1 LGHARTYLGFDIIR
15 RILEH
20 YFGYHVCLIMNITN
34 IDDKIIAK
42 AAALKRDH
50 LDVSSQY
57 EKEFYLDMKALGV
70 LPPSI
75 ITRVTEYIEEIV
87 SYIQTIIN
95 NGFAY
100 ESNGSVYFS
109 CQSFD
114 DTPGCYTCK
123 LMPEQKYNTRL
134 LQEGEGILTAPA
146 EGDEAAA
153 AAFVGEKRH
162 VRDFALWKAS
172 KSPEEPSWPSPWGL
186 GRPGWH
192 IECSVMAA
200 SVLHALS
207 NGRTKCMDIHSGG
220 IDLKFPHHDNEMS
233 QAEAEDYQQTL
244 ERSTA
249 AEAHHQWVNFFVHSG
264 HLDIDGSKMSKSL
277 KNFITIQTALT
288 LNTSRQIRLLFL
300 LHKYSARMDYD
311 KNTMSHAV
319 SIEKTFSSFFHN
331 VKATL
336 RQFDVTATA
345 TDPTR
350 KDSQKWNAATVTL
363 QQKLSQVQA
372 GVDAALRDD
381 FDTPKVMA
389 LLLDLIKST
398 NVYLAGG
405 DDGDSLIIGVVIRSV
420 ALYITRMLKTFGL
433 IFNDAIGM
441 SDNAGQDSESV
452 LTPVLDALMQFRT
465 AVRDAARNND
475 ASAILNLCD
484 SFRDTTLPPLG
495 IRLEDKGS
503 GANTSS
509 IWKLDD
515 PETLLREMK
524 QKEQEAADKE
534 AKKAEA
540 LAAEVERQRQ
550 NSLSPMEYM
559 RQLTLEDKKTP
570 TYSQF
575 DPATGMPTH
584 DHAGEILSK
593 NQVKNA
599 AKLFS
604 TQQKKYEKYLAST
617 K

>member
-1 LGHARTYLGFDIIR
+1 VKQGTAVVCLHSLRLIYLLCRCGPTVYAESHLGHARTYLGFDIIR
-15 RILEH
+15 RILEL
-20 YFGYHVCLIMNITN
+20 YFGYHVCLVMGITN

-87 SYIQTIIN
+87 SYIQTIIS

-100 ESNGSVYFS
+100 ESRGSVYFS

-114 DTPGCYTCK
+114 DMPGCHTCK
-123 LMPEQKYNTRL
+123 LMPEQKYNTRV
-134 LQEGEGILTAPA
+134 LQEGEGILSASA
-146 EGDEAAA
+146 KGDEAAA

-172 KSPEEPSWPSPWGL
+172 KSPDEPSWPSPCGL

-220 IDLKFPHHDNEMS
+220 FDLKFPHHDNEMS
-233 QAEAEDYQQTL
+233 QAEAENYQQTL
-244 ERSTA
+244 ERSM
-249 AEAHHQWVNFFVHSG
+249 AEPETKPHHQWVNFFVHSG
-264 HLDIDGSKMSKSL
+264 QLDIDGSKMGESL

-311 KNTMSHAV
+311 ENAMSHAV
-319 SIEKTFSSFFHN
+319 SIEKTFTSFFHN
-331 VKATL
+331 VKAAL
-336 RQFDVTATA
+336 RQVDVTATA
-345 TDPTR
+345 MDPTR
-350 KDSQKWNAATVTL
+350 KDSQKWNAATMTL
-363 QQKLSQVQA
+363 QQKFSQVQA

-381 FDTPKVMA
+381 FDTPKVVA
-389 LLLDLIKST
+389 LLLGLIKAT

-405 DDGDSLIIGVVIRSV
+405 DDGGSLIIGVVIRSV
-420 ALYITRMLKTFGL
+420 ALYITRMLKIFGL
-433 IFNDAIGM
+433 IFNDAISM
-441 SDNAGQDSESV
+441 SDNVEQDSGSV
-452 LTPVLDALMQFRT
+452 LTPVLDALMQFRA
-465 AVRDAARNND
+465 AVRCAARNND

-503 GANTSS
+503 GANASS
-509 IWKLDD
+509 VWKLVD
-515 PETLLREMK
+515 PETLLGEMK
-524 QKEQEAADKE
+524 QKEQKAADKE
-534 AKKAEA
+534 AKKAGA
-540 LAAEVERQRQ
+540 LAAEAE
-550 NSLSPMEYM
+550 
-559 RQLTLEDKKTP
+559 
-570 TYSQF
+570 
-575 DPATGMPTH
+575 
-584 DHAGEILSK
+584 
-593 NQVKNA
+593 
-599 AKLFS
+599 
-604 TQQKKYEKYLAST
+604 
-617 K
+617 